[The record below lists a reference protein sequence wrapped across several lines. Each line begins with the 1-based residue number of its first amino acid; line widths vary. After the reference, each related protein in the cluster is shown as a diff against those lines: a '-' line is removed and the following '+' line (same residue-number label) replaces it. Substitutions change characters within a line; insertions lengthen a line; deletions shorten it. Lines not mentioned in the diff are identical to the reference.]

1 MMDFYLSKNNKKVN
15 TNKQNLSDEEGDSDF
30 VNIVVNQ
37 VTNVNE
43 EHIPCLY
50 LPNDDPVDKI
60 LIYFHANAED
70 IGVAFDLL
78 CKIGEEMGLH
88 VIAVEYPGYG
98 LYKSSPP
105 DENKMKE
112 DAIIIYDYLT
122 TVCGIKEENVLLY
135 GRSMG
140 SGPSTYISS
149 VRNPQALIL
158 MSAYKSI

>member
-1 MMDFYLSKNNKKVN
+1 M
-15 TNKQNLSDEEGDSDF
+15 
-30 VNIVVNQ
+30 
-37 VTNVNE
+37 TNVNE

-78 CKIGEEMGLH
+78 CKVGEEMGMH

-140 SGPSTYISS
+140 SGPTTYIAS
-149 VRNPQALIL
+149 VRNP
-158 MSAYKSI
+158 